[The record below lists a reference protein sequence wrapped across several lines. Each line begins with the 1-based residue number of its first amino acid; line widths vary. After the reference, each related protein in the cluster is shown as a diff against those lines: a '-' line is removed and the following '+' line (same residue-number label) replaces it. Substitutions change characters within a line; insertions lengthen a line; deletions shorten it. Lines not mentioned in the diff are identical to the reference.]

1 MIPIQKY
8 VAMRTESATGTVRES
23 DYTIVSNSKNW
34 VVYRLS
40 DIYLMKAEAL
50 ATIGTDLQG
59 ALDMVSKTYDRANPT
74 LNAGSLQL
82 SSYNTPDAMRKLVL
96 DERQREFIFEGKRY
110 FDLIRLARYEK
121 STENIVSN
129 YLLRKYGNL
138 DQSTTKSKLNTMDA
152 IYMPISADELK
163 LNSLLVQNP
172 FYDISSDVTK

>member
-1 MIPIQKY
+1 
-8 VAMRTESATGTVRES
+8 
-23 DYTIVSNSKNW
+23 
-34 VVYRLS
+34 
-40 DIYLMKAEAL
+40 
-50 ATIGTDLQG
+50 
-59 ALDMVSKTYDRANPT
+59 MVSKTYDRANPT